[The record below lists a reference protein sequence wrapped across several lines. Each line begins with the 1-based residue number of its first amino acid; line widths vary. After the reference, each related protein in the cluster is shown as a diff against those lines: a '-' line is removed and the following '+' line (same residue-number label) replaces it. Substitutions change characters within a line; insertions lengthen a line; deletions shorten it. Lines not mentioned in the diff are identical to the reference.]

1 VLKRTANTFWRDP
14 VYNVTRLL
22 FNAFVGLMYGLLFI
36 DLGFSQENLKHR
48 ISVVDNI
55 FLAAIVGAMG
65 AMEPMFAER
74 VLLYRERAA
83 YVLDIC

>member
-1 VLKRTANTFWRDP
+1 MLKRTANTFWRNP

-48 ISVVDNI
+48 IAVVDNI

>member
-1 VLKRTANTFWRDP
+1 MLKRTANTFWRDP

-22 FNAFVGLMYGLLFI
+22 FNAFVGLMFGFLFI

-48 ISVVDNI
+48 ISVVDNV

-83 YVLDIC
+83 YVLDT

>member
-1 VLKRTANTFWRDP
+1 MLKRTANTFWRDP

-22 FNAFVGLMYGLLFI
+22 FNAFVGLMLGLLFI
-36 DLGFSQENLKHR
+36 DLGFSQENLNHR
-48 ISVVDNI
+48 ISAI
-55 FLAAIVGAMG
+55 FFVNMVGIVGAMG

-83 YVLDIC
+83 YVLYTC

>member
-1 VLKRTANTFWRDP
+1 
-14 VYNVTRLL
+14 
-22 FNAFVGLMYGLLFI
+22 MYGLLFI

-48 ISVVDNI
+48 IAVVDNI

-83 YVLDIC
+83 YVLFA

>member
-1 VLKRTANTFWRDP
+1 MLKRTANTFWRDP